1 MFCPLISVLALYFLH
16 LLFHSCPCLHLPFQ
30 SCPCPPLPCP
40 CPLAL
45 ALTLPPAFQDEAT
58 RLTAMTWIKDFVEM
72 ANGKLV
78 EQYPSILG
86 TVLANISHQ
95 NRDIV
100 QVQGV
105 ESG

>member
-1 MFCPLISVLALYFLH
+1 MP
-16 LLFHSCPCLHLPFQ
+16 LPFYFC
-30 SCPCPPLPCP
+30 SWFFTSSFHFTSLPLKYNH
-40 CPLAL
+40 L
-45 ALTLPPAFQDEAT
+45 QDEAT

-100 QVQGV
+100 QVGGV
-105 ESG
+105 ERGW